1 MNQKRPAVF
10 VDRDNTLIHDPG
22 YLRHAEH
29 VRLLPGVGEA
39 VARLRSAGF
48 PVVVVTNQSGVARGY
63 LTEAELATVH
73 QRMQELLQESGSGV
87 DAIYYCPFLTGP
99 DAVVEAYRKESDLR
113 KPKPGMMLQ
122 AAEDMNLDLAASWMI
137 GDSDRDVLAGMAVGC
152 RTILIGNGPI
162 PDNVTPD
169 FTAAGFARAA
179 DIVIRETTARLAPK
193 PEAGTATENRKS
205 GKKGGASRTHGPLP
219 ASPSI
224 PASNAP
230 KSKSESSHNTNGA
243 VAVAAP
249 PAVRVADP
257 HVRILEPAAAASRR
271 NVVEAESSRPPTK
284 PSVRDEVAQST
295 PPAPAPAPQLADE
308 SRPVAE
314 IQQSASV
321 QKPTESADAPNS
333 SMPTPA
339 RQQSSLGETLTAASP
354 PAPAEQPRRQ
364 ETTAPTGASERPA
377 IHTAPEAAPSEAISP
392 AKEATTATPSA
403 SPAKDSD
410 QIERLRQ
417 NKPPEPTMGQLLE
430 ELRMMRR
437 EKQST
442 DFSFA
447 QLGGAIAQAFAV
459 CALAFGL
466 FAAVNGETQ
475 SATFRIQLAIAFQ
488 LLALTGFIVN
498 RKT

>member
-39 VARLRSAGF
+39 VAKLRSAGF

-99 DAVVEAYRKESDLR
+99 DAVVEDYCKDSDLR
-113 KPKPGMMLQ
+113 KPKPGMLIQ
-122 AAEDMNLDLAASWMI
+122 AAEDMDLDLAASWMI
-137 GDSDRDVLAGMAVGC
+137 GDSDRDVLAGLAVGC

-179 DIVIRETTARLAPK
+179 DIVLREVAARSTPK
-193 PEAGTATENRKS
+193 ADTESVVENRKS
-205 GKKGGASRTHGPLP
+205 GRKGGASKSQGQAP
-219 ASPSI
+219 ASASI
-224 PASNAP
+224 SAPTAP
-230 KSKSESSHNTNGA
+230 KAKSESSHSASGG

-249 PAVRVADP
+249 PNVRVADP
-257 HVRILEPAAAASRR
+257 QVRILEPAAAASRR
-271 NVVEAESSRPPTK
+271 NVVEAEVGRTPTK
-284 PSVRDEVAQST
+284 PAVRNDVAPAVPPT
-295 PPAPAPAPQLADE
+295 PPADTATSLPPADVLQVSAPMHEELK
-308 SRPVAE
+308 
-314 IQQSASV
+314 SA
-321 QKPTESADAPNS
+321 KTLGPTV
-333 SMPTPA
+333 
-339 RQQSSLGETLTAASP
+339 
-354 PAPAEQPRRQ
+354 PAPAEPRA
-364 ETTAPTGASERPA
+364 ESADESTAV
-377 IHTAPEAAPSEAISP
+377 APSTLAEPTKQHANPAPPESSASFASHGLPDAAAGEVISP
-392 AKEATTATPSA
+392 ANIVQTPTPSA
-403 SPAKDSD
+403 SPAEGAEP
-410 QIERLRQ
+410 IERLRQ
-417 NKPPEPTMGQLLE
+417 NKAPEPTMGQVLE

-447 QLGGAIAQAFAV
+447 QLGGAIAQAFAI